1 MSGGDPYADRRKLT
15 FEQAE
20 GVEPLP
26 MQLKLKE
33 LSPAIRAAL
42 WSFIHGSISQH
53 VGQTGYGTP
62 EVQEPWRSIL
72 RYRHVYRLHEP
83 VDEFKEDPRTIMA
96 ELKSLVMNGDYAVL
110 YVSIGSLLVAIGS
123 LVVSIAARQ
132 EARHHTVF
140 TPRTQALDHLRI
152 AINDIKRVRRVTP
165 AAVLIMR
172 DAKSRADLAFDE
184 KVRSDLDRV
193 IQIADRLQFRLL
205 SQNESDVEALL
216 RDLDQITRRMSETA
230 AFR

>member
-1 MSGGDPYADRRKLT
+1 MEKDYLVLKRASASRPSG
-15 FEQAE
+15 E
-20 GVEPLP
+20 
-26 MQLKLKE
+26 
-33 LSPAIRAAL
+33 
-42 WSFIHGSISQH
+42 WS
-53 VGQTGYGTP
+53 
-62 EVQEPWRSIL
+62 
-72 RYRHVYRLHEP
+72 
-83 VDEFKEDPRTIMA
+83 DD
-96 ELKSLVMNGDYAVL
+96 
-110 YVSIGSLLVAIGS
+110 IGS

-152 AINDIKRVRRVTP
+152 AVNDIKRVRRVTP

-205 SQNESDVEALL
+205 RTYLKIADCCRSDINVE
-216 RDLDQITRRMSETA
+216 
-230 AFR
+230 

>member
-1 MSGGDPYADRRKLT
+1 MRIDLIEIDLGTRNRAWRFLGDPRLVA
-15 FEQAE
+15 
-20 GVEPLP
+20 
-26 MQLKLKE
+26 
-33 LSPAIRAAL
+33 
-42 WSFIHGSISQH
+42 
-53 VGQTGYGTP
+53 YGTGNP
-62 EVQEPWRSIL
+62 AQRL
-72 RYRHVYRLHEP
+72 RRFGSPLRVLAMT
-83 VDEFKEDPRTIMA
+83 D
-96 ELKSLVMNGDYAVL
+96 SAVL

-165 AAVLIMR
+165 SAVLIMR

-193 IQIADRLQFRLL
+193 IQIADRLQFQLL
-205 SQNESDVEALL
+205 SQNESDVHALL
-216 RDLDQITRRMSETA
+216 RDLDQITQRMSETA